1 MAEWW
6 QVNTYLCHDL
16 ETSKRSAKLAVCLSR
31 NRSTDM
37 LDVPPLLDEE
47 TAQFMQRGVSI
58 NVASGTGDG
67 FPSVGRA
74 LGCRVSPDR
83 RKVVIFF
90 SAGCSA
96 SLLADLHNNGAIAAV
111 FSMPTTHQTIQLKGR
126 NVRFEPLREGD
137 HAIIAGYRQAFIAE
151 IVAMGQREA
160 LAGAIVPENRSDV
173 VALSFTPTAAYV
185 QTPGPA
191 AGQPWQG
198 RAWQ

>member
-1 MAEWW
+1 
-6 QVNTYLCHDL
+6 
-16 ETSKRSAKLAVCLSR
+16 
-31 NRSTDM
+31 M

-58 NVASGTGDG
+58 NVASSAGDG
-67 FPSVGRA
+67 FASMSRA
-74 LGCRVSPDR
+74 LGCRISPDR

-90 SAGCSA
+90 SAECSA

-111 FSMPTTHQTIQLKGR
+111 FSLPTTHQTIQLKGR
-126 NVRFEPLREGD
+126 NVKFEPLLEGD

-160 LAGAIVPENRSDV
+160 LAAAIVPENSTDV
-173 VALSFTPTAAYV
+173 VALSFTPTAAYL
-185 QTPGPA
+185 QTPGLS
-191 AGQPWQG
+191 AGHPWQG